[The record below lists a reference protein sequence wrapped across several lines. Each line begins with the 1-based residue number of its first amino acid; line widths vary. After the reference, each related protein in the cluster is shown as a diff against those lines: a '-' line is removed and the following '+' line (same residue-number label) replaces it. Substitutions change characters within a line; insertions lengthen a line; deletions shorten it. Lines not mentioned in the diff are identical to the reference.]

1 MSAVDSLSLSALSL
15 VLQGVDVG
23 ADLERRPQL
32 DVHAGHQV
40 VLREQQQRL
49 AVDLLQPEGL
59 GHVAAAWRHRQ
70 TAEGEVL
77 QRLNRFSGITAK
89 ERMMVRGSTSP
100 PSGWLQYLR

>member
-1 MSAVDSLSLSALSL
+1 MCQLLILSLSALSL

-40 VLREQQQRL
+40 VLSEQQQRL

-70 TAEGEVL
+70 VL
-77 QRLNRFSGITAK
+77 QRLNHFSGITAK
-89 ERMMVRGSTSP
+89 ERLMVRRPHRHLVVGCNIY
-100 PSGWLQYLR
+100 GNICC